1 MEEERGISVAIV
13 YHSAR
18 GHTARMAAAVAAGAR
33 SVHQTQVH
41 LISVEEVDEFW
52 PDLESADAIIF
63 GAPTYMG
70 SASAQFKTFMDSC
83 SARIF
88 RTGKWTD
95 KFAAGFTNGS
105 SRSGDKLN
113 TLLQFVIFS
122 AQLGMNWVSLGLPP
136 ANDSS
141 EGSEEE
147 LNRHSYFVGAA
158 AQSNRDQCAQTVPPR
173 ADLLTGEFLG
183 RRVAALAHRV
193 HYPTPIGSDYRALLP
208 VMSDPLVH
216 TIQPEAMTIE
226 TKIQP
231 VNFLSSQQDVNNF
244 DALVEDIVA
253 TASLPLTQSRTLP
266 RHAYLDESYFEHESR
281 AVLASGWMC
290 VAHVSQL
297 ETAGSYRAVDLL
309 GEPLVVVRD
318 QGNQVKVLSRVC
330 PHRGTDILHECFN
343 MPRSGVTKRL
353 TCPYHAWSFSLD
365 GKLNASPEMHKAEG
379 FERADWRLVEVR
391 SEVWEGFIFV
401 NLDGTAP
408 PLTEQYKDFSDVITP
423 WKSADMKVVIEL
435 QWECEFNWKVMV
447 ENWMESY
454 HHMGIHSD
462 TLQRTMPARTTW
474 TEPEHPA
481 FIRCHLPFK
490 PDMAEQVRA
499 ERDGG
504 ERLAGFTPISGLT
517 LEQETEWG
525 LFLGFP
531 CFMFLTMRDRVLW
544 YQLEPV
550 SADRCRLK
558 TFTLVSKDNLERPDF
573 SRLVETETK
582 MLSDFHSQD
591 MQVNTAVQRGLGSV
605 NAVRGRLS
613 HLEEPVWLIQRYVA
627 ARLQGRYPVK
637 HVAEL
642 VHV

>member
-1 MEEERGISVAIV
+1 MKDERGISVAIV

-70 SASAQFKTFMDSC
+70 SASAQFKTFMDAC
-83 SARIF
+83 SSRIF

-173 ADLLTGEFLG
+173 ADLLTGEYLG
-183 RRVAALAHRV
+183 RRVAALVHRM
-193 HYPTPIGSDYRALLP
+193 HYPILLETDSP
-208 VMSDPLVH
+208 VQTIEPQIMTIEA
-216 TIQPEAMTIE
+216 TIQPINFASL
-226 TKIQP
+226 QP
-231 VNFLSSQQDVNNF
+231 APGNGNF
-244 DALVEDIVA
+244 DSLLEDIVA
-253 TASLPLTQSRTLP
+253 TASLPLAQSRTLP
-266 RHAYLDESYFEHESR
+266 RQAYFNQPYFEHESR
-281 AVLASGWMC
+281 AVLASGWLC
-290 VAHVSQL
+290 VAHTSQL
-297 ETAGSYRAVDLL
+297 EAAGSYRAVDLL

-318 QGNQVKVLSRVC
+318 QGNEVKVLSRVC
-330 PHRGTDILHECFN
+330 PHRGTDILHECFGT
-343 MPRSGVTKRL
+343 PRSGVTKRL

-379 FERADWRLVEVR
+379 FDRADWRLAEIR
-391 SEVWEGFIFV
+391 CEIWEGFVFV

-408 PLTEQYKDFSDVITP
+408 PLAEQYRDFGDIIAP
-423 WKSADMKVVIEL
+423 WKTADMQVVIEL
-435 QWECEFNWKVMV
+435 QWECDFNWKVMV

-474 TEPEHPA
+474 TEPEHPG

-490 PDMAEQVRA
+490 PDMAEQVRV
-499 ERDGG
+499 ERGGG
-504 ERLAGFTPISGLT
+504 ERLPGFTPVSGLT

-573 SRLVETETK
+573 AHIVEAETK

-591 MQVNTAVQRGLGSV
+591 MQVNTAVQRGLGST

-637 HVAEL
+637 QVVESAHV
-642 VHV
+642 